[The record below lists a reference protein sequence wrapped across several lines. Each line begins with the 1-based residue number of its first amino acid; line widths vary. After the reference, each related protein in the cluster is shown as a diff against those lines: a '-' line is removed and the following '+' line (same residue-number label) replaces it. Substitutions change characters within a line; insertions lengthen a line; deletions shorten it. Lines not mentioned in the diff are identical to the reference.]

1 MELTFRLAVDAD
13 APALAALHSEV
24 ADHLTRAF
32 GHGHWS
38 SSASEQSVR
47 RVITSSR
54 VIVARGADG
63 ITGTLRLATKK
74 PWAIDVAFFKPVK
87 RPLYLLD
94 MAVSPPAQR
103 HGIGRRLIDQALLVA
118 KVVPADALRL
128 DAYDAPAGAGE
139 FYRRCGFKEAGRAEY
154 RRVPLIYFEMKL

>member
-24 ADHLTRAF
+24 ADYLTRAF

-47 RVITSSR
+47 RVITNSR
-54 VIVARGADG
+54 VIVARGAEG

-74 PWAIDVAFFKPVK
+74 PWAIDVAFFKPDGK
-87 RPLYLLD
+87 
-94 MAVSPPAQR
+94 
-103 HGIGRRLIDQALLVA
+103 
-118 KVVPADALRL
+118 
-128 DAYDAPAGAGE
+128 
-139 FYRRCGFKEAGRAEY
+139 CGFNEAGRAEY
-154 RRVPLIYFEMKL
+154 RRVPLIYFERML